1 MRSYGDLTKAQ
12 SCDAS
17 PELRSIDA
25 IAIADQVPRVR
36 LVGERLNH
44 LLRGPR
50 RCRMG
55 RHMDVEKPAPL
66 QAQHDEHVEQPKGRG
81 RHYREVDGNGLPE
94 MILEESPPT
103 LRGRLAMAG

>member
-1 MRSYGDLTKAQ
+1 MRSNGDLTKAQ
-12 SCDAS
+12 SRDAS
-17 PELRSIDA
+17 PELRSVDP
-25 IAIADQVPRVR
+25 IAIADQVPSVR

-55 RHMDVEKPAPL
+55 RHMDVKKPASL
-66 QAQHDEHVEQPKGRG
+66 QAQHHEHVEQPKGRG
-81 RHYREVDGNGLPE
+81 RHDREIDGNGLPE
-94 MILEESPPT
+94 MILDEGPPT